1 MTRRSA
7 ILYALAL
14 PGVTRVPAWA
24 FDDKEFWNQKK
35 PSEWTPSEI
44 RQMLTQSP
52 WAKAASVYN
61 NTGAS
66 GPLGS
71 SRQGGGGRR
80 GGGQG
85 GGTPTNATPPG
96 GPNNWKTIVRWE
108 SAVPVREALKTKSP
122 ADWEDNYVVALIGS
136 IPSVGIPSDEDA
148 PAERQQPR
156 QPLQDS
162 TRMER
167 RDEPLSLVR
176 AVSGPTGTYFFFSR
190 VFAIKPEDKQ
200 VTFVTKMGPLEI
212 KCKFSLREMTY
223 RGNLEL

>member
-7 ILYALAL
+7 ILGGLGLSGLAA
-14 PGVTRVPAWA
+14 VPAWA
-24 FDDKEFWNQKK
+24 LDEFWNHKE
-35 PSEWTPSEI
+35 PSGWSPEEVK
-44 RQMLTQSP
+44 QMLTQSP

-71 SRQGGGGRR
+71 SRSGGGRR
-80 GGGQG
+80 RGGGG
-85 GGTPTNATPPG
+85 SATTANPGPPG

-108 SAVPVREALKTKSP
+108 SALPVREALKVKLKP
-122 ADWEDNYVVALIGS
+122 EDADNYVIALIGS
-136 IPSVGIPSDEDA
+136 IPGVGIPSEEDD
-148 PAERQQPR
+148 PAERKQKLET
-156 QPLQDS
+156 LQDS
-162 TRMER
+162 TRIER
-167 RDEPLSLVR
+167 RDEPLALVR
-176 AVSGPTGTYFFFSR
+176 AASGLAGTLFYFSR

-212 KCKFSLREMTY
+212 KCKFSLKEMMY